1 MRQENGSVFM
11 SFLFRKNFEIK
22 ISKKKILLRAYELI
36 FHIWPYDVI
45 RNYDVVLTFFTFTI
59 FQVPDFTTW
68 KIVQEKFQEK
78 QKKPH
83 YPNIIIFYRF
93 LTRHKNEILKET
105 LFWTCFSSTVLSF
118 FVVSVKFFTCFYVFL
133 REEDEMMLFWN

>member
-11 SFLFRKNFEIK
+11 SFLFRKNFEKK
-22 ISKKKILLRAYELI
+22 IQKKILLRAYELI

-93 LTRHKNEILKET
+93 LTRHKNEILKDFFT
-105 LFWTCFSSTVLSF
+105 DMLFKYSFEFF